1 MTSLKQLFDAS
12 RSRLTPVYGG
22 SEASWLLRIIMEH
35 IKGWNQVE
43 LLMRADKEV
52 SDFTVTRVNEVI
64 DRLLAYEPIQYI
76 FGDTYWHGM
85 SLKVS
90 PAVLIP
96 RPETEELVDIITKDN
111 PQPDLKVLD
120 VCTGSG
126 CIAVALA
133 KFMNFP
139 EVTAIDISDRAIAV
153 AQENAALQK
162 VKVDFQ
168 TADALDL
175 GAALTAK
182 YDIIISNPPYVMD
195 KEKSAME
202 ANVLDHEPAIA
213 LFVPDSDPLKF
224 YKAIADYAADALTE
238 GGRLYFELNPLTA
251 DSLKDW
257 MQQSGWN
264 DVCLIPDLHAKTR
277 FMIAR
282 K

>member
-1 MTSLKQLFDAS
+1 MTTLKQLLDAS

-85 SLKVS
+85 TLKVS

-153 AQENAALQK
+153 AKENAALQK

-182 YDIIISNPPYVMD
+182 YDIIVSNPPYVMD
-195 KEKSAME
+195 KEKSAMD

-224 YKAIADYAADALTE
+224 YKAIADYAADALTD

-257 MQQSGWN
+257 MQQSGWR
-264 DVCLIPDLHAKTR
+264 DVSLLPDLHAKTR

>member
-1 MTSLKQLFDAS
+1 MTTLKQLLDAS

-22 SEASWLLRIIMEH
+22 SEASWLFRIIIEH

-85 SLKVS
+85 TLKVS

-153 AQENAALQK
+153 AKENAALQK

-182 YDIIISNPPYVMD
+182 YDIIVSNPPYVMD
-195 KEKSAME
+195 KEKSAMD

-224 YKAIADYAADALTE
+224 YKAIADYAADALTD

-251 DSLKDW
+251 DCLKDW
-257 MQQSGWN
+257 MHQSGWR
-264 DVCLIPDLHAKTR
+264 DVSLLPDLHAKTR